1 MIIRIVVVM
10 LIVFLVVFVLREAIT
25 ATRRLVAR
33 RPRPRV
39 PSKGYDWEQRTDQLR
54 RRLKAT
60 SMPEEDREAIVAFMH
75 SRKGVEA
82 YMEPKTMA
90 HPLSVVLVADDGEW
104 VRFVLQDDAF
114 MRALAA
120 TEGLPVYDAG
130 KIGYPERMRRY
141 KKKKGPGQENDP
153 RDET

>member
-1 MIIRIVVVM
+1 MIRLVVAILIASVVV
-10 LIVFLVVFVLREAIT
+10 FLLREAFT
-25 ATRRLVAR
+25 GARRLAAR

-39 PSKGYDWEQRTDQLR
+39 PSKGYDWEHRTDQLR
-54 RRLKAT
+54 RRLKAV
-60 SMPEEDREAIVAFMH
+60 SMPEEDREAIVSFMH
-75 SRKGVEA
+75 SRRGVEA
-82 YMEPKTMA
+82 FMEPKTMA

-104 VRFVLQDDAF
+104 VRFELQDDAF

-141 KKKKGPGQENDP
+141 KKKKGPGQDKDP
-153 RDET
+153 RD

>member
-1 MIIRIVVVM
+1 MIRLVAAI
-10 LIVFLVVFVLREAIT
+10 LIASLVIFLLRQACGGV
-25 ATRRLVAR
+25 RRLAAR

-39 PSKGYDWEQRTDQLR
+39 PSRGYDWEHRTDQLR
-54 RRLKAT
+54 RRLKAV

-90 HPLSVVLVADDGEW
+90 HQLSVVFVADDGEW
-104 VRFVLQDDAF
+104 VRFELQDDAF

-130 KIGYPERMRRY
+130 KVGYPERMRRY
-141 KKKKGPGQENDP
+141 KKKKGPGQETDP
-153 RDET
+153 RD